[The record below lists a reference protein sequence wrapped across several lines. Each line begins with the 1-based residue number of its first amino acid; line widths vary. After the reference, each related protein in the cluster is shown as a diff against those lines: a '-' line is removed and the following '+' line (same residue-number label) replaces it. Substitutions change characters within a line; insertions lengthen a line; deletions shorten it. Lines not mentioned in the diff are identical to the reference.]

1 MRRIIMLFAAL
12 FMFAGGC
19 ATTQIEDEY
28 PDEEQIRENA
38 KKSHGEL
45 GKDEKKH
52 KK

>member
-1 MRRIIMLFAAL
+1 MRRLVMLFAAL

-19 ATTQIEDEY
+19 ATTQIDDEY

-38 KKSHGEL
+38 RKSHGEL